1 MVKRS
6 PSIAW
11 ICVFIGGIL
20 LSRNPW
26 ITCISAF
33 LLLVAFGS
41 AQASEDNSRT
51 VPEVAAFVLAPAGIA
66 AIAAAE
72 RRRRRLPNVKQG
84 VGKAYFFVKRLV
96 DLVLS
101 TITLL
106 VFSPLFALIALAIRL
121 DSPGCIVYRRR
132 VVGMEGKEF
141 DMYKFRSMVENAE
154 QILQSDEQL
163 RREYYVNCKLEQD
176 PRITRV
182 GKFLRITSL
191 DELPQLINVFLG
203 HMTFVGP
210 RPIAPDEIP
219 KYGPAF
225 ERFKTVKPGITGLWQ
240 ICGRSDLPYEKRVE
254 MDMMYIDQRSI
265 LLDLWIIVS
274 TVPAV
279 LLKRGAR

>member
-1 MVKRS
+1 M
-6 PSIAW
+6 
-11 ICVFIGGIL
+11 
-20 LSRNPW
+20 
-26 ITCISAF
+26 
-33 LLLVAFGS
+33 
-41 AQASEDNSRT
+41 
-51 VPEVAAFVLAPAGIA
+51 LAPAGIA
-66 AIAAAE
+66 AIVAAE
-72 RRRRRLPNVKQG
+72 RRRRRLRDVKRG
-84 VGKAYFFVKRLV
+84 VGKAYFVVKRLV
-96 DLVLS
+96 DLILS
-101 TITLL
+101 SIALL
-106 VFSPLFALIALAIRL
+106 IFSPLFALIALAIRL

-132 VVGMEGKEF
+132 VVGMDGREF

-154 QILQSDEQL
+154 QILQSDEKL
-163 RREYYVNCKLEQD
+163 RREYYINCKLKRD
-176 PRITRV
+176 PRVTRV
-182 GKFLRITSL
+182 GKFLRVTSL

-210 RPIAPDEIP
+210 RPIAPDEIE

-254 MDMMYIDQRSI
+254 MDMMYIDRRSI